1 MKAMESEMMKKL
13 KKEEENSQTEEK
25 EMDIEEKLEHEETF

>member
-1 MKAMESEMMKKL
+1 MKAMESEMMKEL
-13 KKEEENSQTEEK
+13 KEEEENSQTEEK